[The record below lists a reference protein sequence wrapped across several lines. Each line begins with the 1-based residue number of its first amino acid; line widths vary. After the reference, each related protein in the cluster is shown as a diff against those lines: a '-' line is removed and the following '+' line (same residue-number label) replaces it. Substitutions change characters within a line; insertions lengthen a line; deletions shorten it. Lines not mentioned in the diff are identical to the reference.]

1 MQVRPTLAPPNSGW
15 TKIAQR
21 PFGAPRKKHA
31 DAAMAAVPFD
41 QVAIL
46 PLDKVAAM
54 LPLDKVAVLP
64 LDPVKTGL
72 ARAREPCYRKAWP
85 LCAPNN

>member
-1 MQVRPTLAPPNSGW
+1 MLAPPNTGW

-31 DAAMAAVPFD
+31 DAAMVAPVAFD
-41 QVAIL
+41 QVALL

-64 LDPVKTGL
+64 LDTVKTGL

-85 LCAPNN
+85 LCALNN